1 VAESYAGA
9 RDLLEISVSLVRAQD
24 LADPVERPWGG
35 RVLSV
40 GRLDAEKNPLLLA
53 EILRRLLEGG
63 GDWHLTICG
72 EGPLE
77 AALRER
83 LRELGLEDRADLL
96 GYLPLHGGLI
106 ERYRS
111 SDALLHVSLTE
122 GLPQVL
128 FEAFA
133 AGLPVVATA
142 VGGVSGAV
150 GEAGLLVAPDDA
162 GAAAAALERLAG
174 DPALRARLARA
185 GLERVRRRTLEAE
198 SGRVTAFLSQRAG
211 SRPAG

>member
-1 VAESYAGA
+1 
-9 RDLLEISVSLVRAQD
+9 
-24 LADPVERPWGG
+24 
-35 RVLSV
+35 
-40 GRLDAEKNPLLLA
+40 
-53 EILRRLLEGG
+53 
-63 GDWHLTICG
+63 
-72 EGPLE
+72 
-77 AALRER
+77 
-83 LRELGLEDRADLL
+83 
-96 GYLPLHGGLI
+96 
-106 ERYRS
+106 
-111 SDALLHVSLTE
+111 
-122 GLPQVL
+122 VL